1 MRHALAPIL
10 RTVLAVVLILAG
22 AGCMTPKARE
32 VDAAA
37 NGAHIIIVRDQ
48 ELIITLDADA
58 AAGFRWLLQTRDD
71 SVLQATGEPSSAAR
85 VGDVR
90 LVGAGVVT
98 TFKFRG
104 VAVGRETLVFTYRR
118 PWETNL
124 PPAKMIRYEVTVE
137 EAKKVPF

>member
-1 MRHALAPIL
+1 MRHALASML
-10 RTVLAVVLILAG
+10 RAGLAVALILAG
-22 AGCMTPKARE
+22 AGCMTPKPRE
-32 VDAAA
+32 VDASA
-37 NGAHIIIVRDQ
+37 NGAHIVIVRDQ
-48 ELIITLDADA
+48 ELAISLDADA

-71 SVLQATGEPSSAAR
+71 SVLQAIGEPSSAPR

-90 LVGAGVVT
+90 LVGAGIVT
-98 TFKFRG
+98 IFKFRG

-137 EAKKVPF
+137 EPKKIGF

>member
-1 MRHALAPIL
+1 MHRAFAPLLRASLAI
-10 RTVLAVVLILAG
+10 VLILA
-22 AGCMTPKARE
+22 AARCMTPKPRE

-37 NGAHIIIVRDQ
+37 NGAHIVIVRDQ
-48 ELIITLDADA
+48 ELIVALDAEP

-71 SVLQATGEPSSAAR
+71 QALQAVGEPSTAAR
-85 VGDVR
+85 VGDMR

-137 EAKKVPF
+137 EGKKGAF